1 MAQVLG
7 TFSKAI
13 DGSVSLNFSVSG
25 GANCSKRCNLHPE
38 NPRSE
43 AAGRCYAVVV
53 EARADRVQ
61 LKDKLERHQQMP
73 ASRVCGM
80 ALLELQRLEERGKLP
95 PWFRFSSAGSLPM
108 PGRASPVFIRQLRA
122 LVRWLVDRGVKIHL
136 PLESPS
142 KVAFYREAIGDL
154 VTIRESLQA
163 PGSHLT
169 TDGAVSAVAGSDI
182 TTGGNIRERRI
193 EAARTM
199 AAERREATGRKT
211 IVCPAVVAGFRLK
224 TAQAR
229 ASAAQ
234 RAGRNAAPLLAIL
247 DQKREAAGRSK
258 CGGCVACSL
267 SDCDVIYPAH

>member
-1 MAQVLG
+1 MPQILG

-25 GANCSKRCNLHPE
+25 GRNCSKRCNLHPE
-38 NPRSE
+38 NPYSTSDVE
-43 AAGRCYAVVV
+43 CYAVGV
-53 EARADRVQ
+53 EKRPDRIQ
-61 LKDKLERHQQMP
+61 LRDKLERHQQMP

-122 LVRWLVDRGVKIHL
+122 LVRWLVERGVKIHL

-163 PGSHLT
+163 AGSHLT

-199 AAERREATGRKT
+199 ARERREATGRKT

-234 RAGRNAAPLLAIL
+234 RAGRDAAPLLAIL
-247 DQKREAAGRSK
+247 EQKREAAGRSK

-267 SDCDVIYPAH
+267 SGCDVIYPAH